1 MSMGSD
7 SDSNT
12 GSDSDPGS
20 DATSDS
26 DSASTSQS
34 RPGLESESAQEFY
47 GRWARLYDLIARGTP
62 GIARLRRRAAAAC
75 RLERGDTVVEMGC
88 GTGANLPYLREQV
101 GPEGT
106 VIGVDFTRPV
116 LERARAMVA
125 DRGYEN
131 VHVVRGDATE
141 PPFAAAA
148 DVEVGSSIS
157 AGSGTDTNTDTGPSG
172 DENGDGTDIDA
183 LLATFVVGMLDD
195 PVGAVDDW
203 CDLVGPGG
211 HVVLANA
218 ARCDDDRWYSLP
230 VNAVFRA
237 IVVLSTPPTTKLR
250 YESEPHLRL
259 DDRIDAAHTRLRE
272 NSQAVAD
279 ETHVFGVVRLTGG
292 ELPTDT
298 K

>member
-7 SDSNT
+7 SDSDSDTDSGSGPGT
-12 GSDSDPGS
+12 GSGS

-26 DSASTSQS
+26 DTTSTFQS
-34 RPGLESESAQEFY
+34 RSGLESESAQEFY
-47 GRWARLYDLIARGTP
+47 GRWARLYDLIARRTP

-141 PPFAAAA
+141 PPFAAVADGAA
-148 DVEVGSSIS
+148 
-157 AGSGTDTNTDTGPSG
+157 GTETGDDKDA
-172 DENGDGTDIDA
+172 DEADIDA

-218 ARCDDDRWYSLP
+218 ARCDDNRWYSFL

-259 DDRIDAAHTRLRE
+259 DERIDAAHTRLRE
-272 NSQAVAD
+272 NSRAVAD

>member
-1 MSMGSD
+1 MSMVSD

-12 GSDSDPGS
+12 S
-20 DATSDS
+20 SDS
-26 DSASTSQS
+26 DSTSTSQS
-34 RPGLESESAQEFY
+34 RLGLESESAQEFY
-47 GRWARLYDLIARGTP
+47 GRWARLYDLIARQTP

-106 VIGVDFTRPV
+106 VIGIDFTRPV
-116 LERARAMVA
+116 LERARVMIA

-141 PPFAAAA
+141 PPFAAVA
-148 DVEVGSSIS
+148 DVGLGSSIS
-157 AGSGTDTNTDTGPSG
+157 AGSGTGTDTDTDTGTSD

-195 PVGAVDDW
+195 PAGAVDHW

-218 ARCDDDRWYSLP
+218 ARCDDDRWYSFP

-250 YESEPHLRL
+250 YEREPHLRL
-259 DDRIDAAHTRLRE
+259 DDRIDAAHTQLRE
-272 NSQAVAD
+272 NSRAVAD
-279 ETHVFGVVRLTGG
+279 ETLVFGVVKLTGG
-292 ELPTDT
+292 ELPT
-298 K
+298 